1 MESMGYKG
9 FRGSQYILEYLYI
22 TNSYSTSHHRATPE
36 KIPLQTDTY
45 LIRSTRAHGTLR
57 ISMPMLH
64 NLPFFTTFFHNL
76 RESAFHTCI
85 TQNVI
90 STASIAPMMKPTVK
104 HSNMAH
110 FVLFFSIM
118 IYTTPLVIY
127 SWPTEQPLW

>member
-36 KIPLQTDTY
+36 KNPLQTDTY
-45 LIRSTRAHGTLR
+45 LIRSTRVHGSLR

-90 STASIAPMMKPTVK
+90 STASIAPMINPMVK

-110 FVLFFSIM
+110 FILSFSI
-118 IYTTPLVIY
+118 IFCISHLVID
-127 SWPTEQPLW
+127 SWLTELPLW

>member
-36 KIPLQTDTY
+36 KNPLQTDQY
-45 LIRSTRAHGTLR
+45 LIKSTRAHGSLR
-57 ISMPMLH
+57 ISLPMLH

-110 FVLFFSIM
+110 FILSFSIM

>member
-36 KIPLQTDTY
+36 KNPLQTDTY
-45 LIRSTRAHGTLR
+45 LIRSTRVHGTLR

-64 NLPFFTTFFHNL
+64 NLPFFTTFFHHL
-76 RESAFHTCI
+76 RESAFQACI
-85 TQNVI
+85 TQNVT
-90 STASIAPMMKPTVK
+90 STASIAPMLNPMVK

-110 FVLFFSIM
+110 FILSFSIM

>member
-36 KIPLQTDTY
+36 KNPLQTDTY
-45 LIRSTRAHGTLR
+45 LIRSTRVHGTLR
-57 ISMPMLH
+57 FSMPMLH

-110 FVLFFSIM
+110 FILSFSIM